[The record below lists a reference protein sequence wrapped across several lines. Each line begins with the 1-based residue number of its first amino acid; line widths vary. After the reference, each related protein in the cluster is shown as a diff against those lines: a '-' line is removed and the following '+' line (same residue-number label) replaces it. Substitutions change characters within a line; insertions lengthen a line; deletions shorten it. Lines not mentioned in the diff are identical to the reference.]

1 MQKAVTVALL
11 NPKAKAI
18 ISLWPLQ
25 YRLSLTRKSSLR
37 PAPWIARRRDMAQV
51 ALVTKEKRSL
61 TALTHLSR
69 NPSASGPAIDCL
81 AKMRAND
88 SEGNPIS
95 IEDLKAAA
103 DDIISMAVSRGS
115 RRMLSN
121 SRIWQVDEGRVK
133 QLGDAAELIPYLE
146 GTIYRYV
153 TFPEVPA

>member
-1 MQKAVTVALL
+1 MNLAFLRSRFLDQIRMQKAVTVALL

-69 NPSASGPAIDCL
+69 NP
-81 AKMRAND
+81 
-88 SEGNPIS
+88 
-95 IEDLKAAA
+95 
-103 DDIISMAVSRGS
+103 
-115 RRMLSN
+115 
-121 SRIWQVDEGRVK
+121 
-133 QLGDAAELIPYLE
+133 QLLVRQY
-146 GTIYRYV
+146 TV
-153 TFPEVPA
+153 